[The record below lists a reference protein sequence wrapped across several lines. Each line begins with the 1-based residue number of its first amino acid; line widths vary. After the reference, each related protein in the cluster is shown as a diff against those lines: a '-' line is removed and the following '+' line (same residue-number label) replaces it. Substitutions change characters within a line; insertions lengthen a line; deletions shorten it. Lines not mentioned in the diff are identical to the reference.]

1 MAQVVPF
8 PVAPGRR
15 LQLALDRLM
24 EAQQE
29 QRRVVREFQEAMR
42 DLRSG
47 TARLGESLGDLDSEL
62 RTVGHRVEE
71 AREASRRL
79 EETAARM

>member
-15 LQLALDRLM
+15 LQLALDRLL

-29 QRRVVREFQEAMR
+29 QRRVVREFQDAMAS
-42 DLRSG
+42 LRSG
-47 TARLGESLGDLDSEL
+47 TARLGASLSGLDDEL
-62 RTVGHRVEE
+62 RTVGNRVEE
-71 AREASRRL
+71 AREASRLL